1 MRKPWMRAA
10 LLAFALLVLP
20 GHASAAKI
28 VVDAGHGG
36 SDSGA
41 IGVNDL
47 QEKTVN
53 LDIARRLR
61 DLLVQRGYEV
71 AMSRDTD
78 DFISLKGRVD
88 FTNGQQP
95 DLFVSVHANSYFNAG
110 ARGAMVLYYDDAY
123 PQSSYPASEEM
134 KALTPESRKL
144 AQQVLDAFVQ
154 TTGLE
159 NKGLVPSAVYVVRM
173 GTVPS
178 ILVETAFLSNAED
191 AELLASDSMRQTMAL
206 GIARGIEAYISPQS
220 NVFPDL
226 RGHWARDAVL
236 RLKAQGVV
244 EGTGGRF
251 EPGRMLTRAEWA
263 TLLGRVFDLPA
274 AKPAGSACA
283 GDGTVTGGVYGD
295 GGGSCGAA
303 GAGAGAY
310 RDASAGHWAF
320 AALDRAVKAGVLE
333 GYPDGTLRPDRP
345 VTRAEAAAM
354 FQRLAKAPQV
364 PGEQLPF
371 RDVKAGFWAA
381 DAIASLKRAGWI
393 DGVTAERF
401 EPERMITRAEAAA
414 LVDRYMANA
423 ATPKKTTPEQPSS
436 GKTSIGK

>member
-10 LLAFALLVLP
+10 LLAFALLVVP

-41 IGVNDL
+41 IGVNGL

-71 AMSRDTD
+71 VMSRNTD

-95 DLFVSVHANSYFNAG
+95 DLFVSVHANSYFNAD

-159 NKGLVPSAVYVVRM
+159 NKGLVPSSVYVVRM

-178 ILVETAFLSNAED
+178 ILVETAFLSNAEE

-274 AKPAGSACA
+274 AKPAGSSCA

-354 FQRLAKAPQV
+354 FQRLAKAPPV
-364 PGEQLPF
+364 PGAQPPF
-371 RDVKAGFWAA
+371 RDVKAGLWAA

-401 EPERMITRAEAAA
+401 EPERLITRAEAAA
-414 LVDRYMANA
+414 LVDRYMADA
-423 ATPKKTTPEQPSS
+423 ATPKKTAPDPPSS
-436 GKTSIGK
+436 GKISTGK

>member
-10 LLAFALLVLP
+10 LLAFALLVVP
-20 GHASAAKI
+20 GHVSAAKI

-41 IGVNDL
+41 IGVNGL

-71 AMSRDTD
+71 VMSRNTD

-95 DLFVSVHANSYFNAG
+95 DLFVSIHANSYFNAD

-178 ILVETAFLSNAED
+178 ILVETAFLSNAEE

-236 RLKAQGVV
+236 RLKAQGMV

-263 TLLGRVFDLPA
+263 TLLGRVFDLSA
-274 AKPAGSACA
+274 AKPAGSSCA

-354 FQRLAKAPQV
+354 FQRLAKAPPE
-364 PGEQLPF
+364 PGAQPPF
-371 RDVKAGFWAA
+371 RDVKAGLWAA

-401 EPERMITRAEAAA
+401 EPERLITRAEAAA
-414 LVDRYMANA
+414 LVDRYMADA
-423 ATPKKTTPEQPSS
+423 ATPKKTAPEPPLS
-436 GKTSIGK
+436 GKTSSGK

>member
-36 SDSGA
+36 SDPGA
-41 IGVNDL
+41 IGVNGL
-47 QEKTVN
+47 KEKTVN

-71 AMSRDTD
+71 VMSRDTD
-78 DFISLKGRVD
+78 DYVSLKGRVD
-88 FTNGQQP
+88 FTNGQQA
-95 DLFVSVHANSYFNAG
+95 DLFVSVHANSNFNAST
-110 ARGAMVLYYDDAY
+110 RGAMVLYYDDTY

-134 KALTPESRKL
+134 KALTPESREL

-173 GTVPS
+173 GTIPS
-178 ILVETAFLSNAED
+178 ILVETAFLSNAAD
-191 AELLASDSMRQTMAL
+191 TELLASESMRQTMAL

-220 NVFPDL
+220 SVFPDL
-226 RGHWARDAVL
+226 WGHWARDAVL

-251 EPGRMLTRAEWA
+251 EPGRMMTRAEWA

-274 AKPAGSACA
+274 AKPEGSACA
-283 GDGTVTGGVYGD
+283 SNGTVTGGVYGD
-295 GGGSCGAA
+295 GGGSC

-333 GYPDGTLRPDRP
+333 GYPDGTLRPDQP

-354 FQRLAKAPQV
+354 FQRLAKAPHV
-364 PGEQLPF
+364 PGAQPPF
-371 RDVKAGFWAA
+371 RDVKASFWAV

-401 EPERMITRAEAAA
+401 EPERLITRAEAAA
-414 LVDRYMANA
+414 LIDRYMADA
-423 ATPKKTTPEQPSS
+423 KKPKKTAPEPQTPGRTST
-436 GKTSIGK
+436 GK